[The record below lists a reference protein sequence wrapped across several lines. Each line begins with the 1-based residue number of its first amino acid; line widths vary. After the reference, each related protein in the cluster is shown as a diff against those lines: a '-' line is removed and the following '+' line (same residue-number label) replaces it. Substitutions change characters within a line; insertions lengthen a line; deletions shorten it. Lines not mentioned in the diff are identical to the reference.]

1 MTITCKQYFIF
12 TLFTNDVT
20 ISLLHRYKFNMR
32 KLIGIIKYLLML
44 LVQIYIASKNLYA
57 FSSLTI

>member
-1 MTITCKQYFIF
+1 MQ
-12 TLFTNDVT
+12 
-20 ISLLHRYKFNMR
+20 FNMR